1 MSLALSRRGYETR
14 TDAEIVEGIFTII
27 VGALLLFVLPGSP
40 DTPKPLLSPG
50 LIRFTEDDQKIL
62 QQRLEQ
68 DDKEKRQGAQGMQI
82 PLKVVWKTVS
92 HYRRWPHFVSTFA
105 VFSTWSPLTTY
116 TPSIIM

>member
-1 MSLALSRRGYETR
+1 
-14 TDAEIVEGIFTII
+14 
-27 VGALLLFVLPGSP
+27 LFVLPGSP

-50 LIRFTEDDQKIL
+50 IIQFTEDDQKIL
-62 QQRLEQ
+62 QQRLEL

-82 PLKVVWKTVS
+82 PVKLVWKTVS